1 MMGWLYIAG
10 VNFMLNAAAMLG
22 VTYRDINVLILL
34 IVFPAITLCCLG
46 LCFLPPVGRRGAGA
60 RG

>member
-22 VTYRDINVLILL
+22 VTYRDTNVLILL
-34 IVFPAITLCCLG
+34 IVFPAITLGCLG
-46 LCFLPPVGRRGAGA
+46 LCFFPTAGRRGA